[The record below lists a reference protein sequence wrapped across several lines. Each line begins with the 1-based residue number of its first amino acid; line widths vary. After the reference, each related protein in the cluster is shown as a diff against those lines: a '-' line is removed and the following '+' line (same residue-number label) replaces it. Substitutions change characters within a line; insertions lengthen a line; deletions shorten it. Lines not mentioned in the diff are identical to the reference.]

1 MQDGSASRR
10 GFFVTGLA
18 TGLGV
23 ALMPG
28 QVRAAVSRAAAPPR
42 RVAELPNGPA
52 HLGRVQCELN
62 ETARFIFDRCDG
74 SRSSE
79 DIAHALSSEYDI
91 DLATARTDVA
101 ACVAELR
108 EMGLVQ

>member
-28 QVRAAVSRAAAPPR
+28 QVRAAVSRAATPPR
-42 RVAELPNGPA
+42 RVAELPDGPGR
-52 HLGRVQCELN
+52 LGSVQCELN

-74 SRSSE
+74 ARSIE
-79 DIAHALSSEYDI
+79 DLARAVSSEYEV
-91 DLATARTDVA
+91 DLGTARTDAA